1 MIGFTRELFFQV
13 FNTIFL
19 IFILFLG
26 YKLLCCSSEFLCK
39 IVKNNKANR
48 KQG

>member
-1 MIGFTRELFFQV
+1 MIGVTRELFFQV

-26 YKLLCCSSEFLCK
+26 YKLLCCSSDFLCRV
-39 IVKNNKANR
+39 VKNNKTNS
-48 KQG
+48 KKS

>member
-39 IVKNNKANR
+39 IVKNTKNNSK
-48 KQG
+48 

>member
-1 MIGFTRELFFQV
+1 MIGVTRELFFQV

-19 IFILFLG
+19 ILILFVG

-39 IVKNNKANR
+39 IVKNTKSNSK
-48 KQG
+48 